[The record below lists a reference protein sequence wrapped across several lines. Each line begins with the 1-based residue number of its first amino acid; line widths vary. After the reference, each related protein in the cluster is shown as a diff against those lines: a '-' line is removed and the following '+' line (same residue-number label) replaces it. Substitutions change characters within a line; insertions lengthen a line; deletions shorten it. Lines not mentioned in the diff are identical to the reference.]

1 MIIYWLIF
9 LIPGLLALIGNRR
22 SQFNKSGYN
31 STTLDPVWWL
41 IIFILTTFIGFR
53 YEVGGDW
60 EGYLMVYDR
69 SQLQE
74 FGLSRDPGYL
84 LIQWMAEYLNWGIVG
99 VNVVCALI
107 FSIGLAVFCRSLPR
121 PLLALSVSIPY
132 LVIVV
137 AMGYTRQGVAL
148 GLAMIG
154 LVALSRNQNKW
165 FVFWVL
171 LGVTMHKTAVL
182 LLPIAALTATQNR
195 IWTFI
200 WLGVISLGAYY
211 IFLVEM
217 VEVLFKNYVEAQS
230 QSSGAAVRIAM
241 SIIPGII
248 FLLFRNRFHFHPRE
262 KSLWTWFSLLALG
275 LGVLLISVSTA
286 STAIDR
292 LALYILP
299 LQLVIFSNLPDIFG
313 SRFTRLLVFSVILYC
328 SLILFVWLNFAS
340 HAYLWLPYKNFL
352 FQ

>member
-1 MIIYWLIF
+1 MIIYWILYLF
-9 LIPGLLALIGNRR
+9 PGLLALAGNRR
-22 SQFNKSGYN
+22 VPKNSSSFN
-31 STTLDPVWWL
+31 STALDPIWWL
-41 IIFILTTFIGFR
+41 IVIILTIFIGFR

-84 LIQWMAEYLNWGIVG
+84 IIQWVSEYFGWGIIG
-99 VNVVCALI
+99 VNVICALI
-107 FSIGLAVFCRSLPR
+107 FSIGLSVFCRSLPR

-154 LVALSRNQNKW
+154 LVALARNQNRW
-165 FVFWVL
+165 FVFWVI

-182 LLPIAALTATQNR
+182 LLPIAALTATSNR
-195 IWTFI
+195 IWTFF
-200 WLGVISLGAYY
+200 WLGIVSLSAYY

-230 QSSGAAVRIAM
+230 QSSGAAIRIAM
-241 SIIPGII
+241 SAIPGII
-248 FLLFRNRFHFHPRE
+248 FLIFQNYFKFQPRE
-262 KSLWTWFSLLALG
+262 KSLWRWFSILSIALG
-275 LGVLLISVSTA
+275 ILLFSVQCQHSYRSFSFVYSAFTISNSLISS
-286 STAIDR
+286 R
-292 LALYILP
+292 YIW
-299 LQLVIFSNLPDIFG
+299 QKI
-313 SRFTRLLVFSVILYC
+313 
-328 SLILFVWLNFAS
+328 
-340 HAYLWLPYKNFL
+340 
-352 FQ
+352 

>member
-1 MIIYWLIF
+1 MPSLSCNLF
-9 LIPGLLALIGNRR
+9 NNSFTLSTLIPALRDGGIETSSNLRR
-22 SQFNKSGYN
+22 DDVFDAN
-31 STTLDPVWWL
+31 SD
-41 IIFILTTFIGFR
+41 
-53 YEVGGDW
+53 
-60 EGYLMVYDR
+60 
-69 SQLQE
+69 
-74 FGLSRDPGYL
+74 
-84 LIQWMAEYLNWGIVG
+84 
-99 VNVVCALI
+99 ALI

-121 PLLALSVSIPY
+121 PLLALSISIPY

-241 SIIPGII
+241 SIIH
-248 FLLFRNRFHFHPRE
+248 L
-262 KSLWTWFSLLALG
+262 SCSC
-275 LGVLLISVSTA
+275 LINPIVV
-286 STAIDR
+286 D
-292 LALYILP
+292 
-299 LQLVIFSNLPDIFG
+299 V
-313 SRFTRLLVFSVILYC
+313 
-328 SLILFVWLNFAS
+328 
-340 HAYLWLPYKNFL
+340 
-352 FQ
+352 